1 MLSACK
7 SKRINSPEVVSAII
21 QTAGNS
27 LFTRQL
33 KEVRGEWKKRESDNF
48 ILVLIDIRVINQS
61 YYFVFEILN
70 WTFNIYIVKFSI
82 SQFGQRR

>member
-1 MLSACK
+1 MSACK
-7 SKRINSPEVVSAII
+7 SKRINSLEVVSAII

-33 KEVRGEWKKRESDNF
+33 KEVSGEQKKTELDDF
-48 ILVLIDIRVINQS
+48 ILVLIDIRVTNQS

-70 WTFNIYIVKFSI
+70 
-82 SQFGQRR
+82 

>member
-7 SKRINSPEVVSAII
+7 SKRINSLEVVSAII

-33 KEVRGEWKKRESDNF
+33 KEVSRERKKREFDDF
-48 ILVLIDIRVINQS
+48 ILVLIDIRVTNQS
-61 YYFVFEILN
+61 YYFVFEIL
-70 WTFNIYIVKFSI
+70 S
-82 SQFGQRR
+82 